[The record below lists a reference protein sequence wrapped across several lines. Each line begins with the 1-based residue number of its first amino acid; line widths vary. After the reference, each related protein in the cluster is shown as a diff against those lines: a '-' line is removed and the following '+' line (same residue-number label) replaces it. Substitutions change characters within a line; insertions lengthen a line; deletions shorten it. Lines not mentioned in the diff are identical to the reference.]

1 MRVSEDT
8 IEVGAFEAKNRLSE
22 LLRAAEAGQSIVI
35 TRRGRPVARLIS
47 VVEDQSEDLVEL
59 KTAFQALRSEIDGSV
74 DVRDLVEEGRR
85 W

>member
-1 MRVSEDT
+1 MRVSENT

-47 VVEDQSEDLVEL
+47 AVEDLSEDLVEL
-59 KTAFQALRSEIDGSV
+59 KTAFQELRSEIDGSV

>member
-47 VVEDQSEDLVEL
+47 AVEDLSEDLVEL
-59 KTAFQALRSEIDGSV
+59 KTAFQELRSEIDGSV

>member
-47 VVEDQSEDLVEL
+47 AVEDQSEDLVEL
-59 KTAFQALRSEIDGSV
+59 KTGFQALRSEIDGSV